1 MMSQATWELL
11 YRFAVLERDEA
22 KFLTK
27 AEAAKAVIDQH
38 LRERKFQDEDE
49 KVVLKAARANL
60 DSLLYSPTSSP
71 ITLPPAKIAISI
83 VARRSSGSRA
93 ALSCSR
99 GFLVVR
105 DSNEMTVECHR
116 SIDERSLTA
125 GEYSIR
131 ITAYAHE
138 AVKPPRTV

>member
-1 MMSQATWELL
+1 MSQATWELL

-60 DSLLYSPTSSP
+60 DSLLCSPTSSP
-71 ITLPPAKIAISI
+71 IT
-83 VARRSSGSRA
+83 
-93 ALSCSR
+93 
-99 GFLVVR
+99 
-105 DSNEMTVECHR
+105 
-116 SIDERSLTA
+116 
-125 GEYSIR
+125 
-131 ITAYAHE
+131 
-138 AVKPPRTV
+138 